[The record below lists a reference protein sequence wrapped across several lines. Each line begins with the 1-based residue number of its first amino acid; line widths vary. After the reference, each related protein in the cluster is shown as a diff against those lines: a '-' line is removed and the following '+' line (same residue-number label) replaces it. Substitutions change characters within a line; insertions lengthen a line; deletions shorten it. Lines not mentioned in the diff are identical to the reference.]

1 MADDIARLETVIV
14 NRFEATAID
23 AVVAIRNV
31 KAFKAALVG
40 AIASEINGITA
51 KSIACEVAAIV
62 SIVAQEEGSG
72 SLIDLILGH
81 FRKAPTTPP
90 RYIPLA
96 AIAPA
101 VEAALSAFTAET
113 IDPSSEWS
121 GNTIDFT
128 DW

>member
-1 MADDIARLETVIV
+1 MTDDLARLENTIV
-14 NRFEATAID
+14 TRFEATAID
-23 AVVAIRNV
+23 AVIAIRNV

-40 AIASEINGITA
+40 AIASEINNISA
-51 KSIACEVAAIV
+51 EAIACEVAAIV
-62 SIVAQEEGSG
+62 AKEEGSG

-81 FRKAPTTPP
+81 FRKTPTTPP

-101 VEAALSAFTAET
+101 VEAALAAFTAET
-113 IDPSSEWS
+113 IDPSSEWC
-121 GNTIDFT
+121 GDAIDFT